1 MSPLLSDHSKQLL
14 SQSLP
19 LVQANKHEMIDR
31 MQAVLALAEPDRDR
45 GQAEINAMILV
56 QMLINQVSHILA
68 TGEYDDL
75 VHIPAEHTM
84 LKITGRTYSRFG
96 DALAPILKDVLGV
109 NLPGTVS
116 GAWVD
121 SFWSISGKRP
131 PSRFAK
137 PPEGGQPAAGTGPRR
152 SARRLP
158 DHIAD
163 RPTGLENSYLTT
175 ASKPA
180 NANFTRR
187 SLTSRKSSRLS
198 VSPVTRP
205 TRRAE
210 CSEQASIII
219 PIMKR

>member
-1 MSPLLSDHSKQLL
+1 MSPLLSDRSKQLL

-121 SFWSISGKRP
+121 SFWSVIRE
-131 PSRFAK
+131 ATA
-137 PPEGGQPAAGTGPRR
+137 QPLREAA
-152 SARRLP
+152 
-158 DHIAD
+158 
-163 RPTGLENSYLTT
+163 
-175 ASKPA
+175 
-180 NANFTRR
+180 
-187 SLTSRKSSRLS
+187 
-198 VSPVTRP
+198 
-205 TRRAE
+205 
-210 CSEQASIII
+210 
-219 PIMKR
+219 